1 MAYDKIIPI
10 RQRMD
15 NCLGYVLNE
24 EKNSL
29 DHALTYAENPDKA
42 HQLVTGINCQAATA
56 YSEMQATKR
65 RWDKTGGILGYH
77 IIHSY
82 APGEVTPE
90 EAHAAGVEFAR
101 RLLGDSYEAVIS
113 THLDR
118 EHLHCHIV
126 FNSVSFVDGRKY
138 RSDFQSYFGT
148 LRETSNAVSRDH
160 GLSVIEETTGQG
172 KHYAEW
178 EAERTGKETVR
189 GLIRRD
195 IDAAI
200 RESFTFESFLIA
212 LRRQGY
218 SIKYGP
224 NVKHTAIC
232 PPGGQRFFR
241 LSGMGE
247 RYTEAAIRER
257 LVAIRR
263 GDREDLPVQ
272 IIEPPK
278 RYTIRRGYLTQMPR
292 KKVRGFRALYVSY
305 LYLLN
310 IRRPKRN
317 VSLPDGYA
325 RLQATMRSRNVMA
338 TIILQNISQL
348 KELFKD
354 SWEGIIGNADA
365 FVYLGGNEQS
375 THKYVSE
382 LLGKETI
389 ETRTSSQSR
398 GRNGSYSQN
407 FQQAGRELLTPDEVR
422 MLDNRY
428 ALVLLRG
435 EAPVIDEKYDLM
447 RHPNIK
453 LTADGGAA
461 PYIHSP
467 RCLYAEEDLDFIFTS
482 LDDIEIIDEMEES

>member
-24 EKNSL
+24 DKNSL
-29 DHALTYAENPDKA
+29 DYALTYAENPQKS
-42 HQLVTGINCQAATA
+42 HQLVTGINCQADTA

-65 RWDKTGGILGYH
+65 RWDKRGGILGYH

-101 RLLGDSYEAVIS
+101 RLLGDRYEVVIS
-113 THLDR
+113 THIDR

-126 FNSVSFVDGRKY
+126 FNSVSFLDGRKY

-160 GLSVIEETTGQG
+160 GLSVIEGTGQG
-172 KHYAEW
+172 RHYAEW
-178 EAERTGKETVR
+178 EAERTGKTTIR
-189 GLIRRD
+189 GLIRQD

-200 RESFTFESFLIA
+200 GESFTFETFLTA

-224 NVKHTAIC
+224 NTKHTALC

-241 LSGMGE
+241 LDGMGE
-247 RYTEAAIRER
+247 RYTEAAIRKR
-257 LVAIRR
+257 LAAIRR
-263 GDREDLPVQ
+263 GDREDIPVQ

-310 IRRPKRN
+310 IRRPKRKQIPFSIRAE
-317 VSLPDGYA
+317 VSKLRRYQRQFRLLQEYRIDNSA
-325 RLQATMRSRNVMA
+325 QFSMLTDALQAQIDGLTEQR
-338 TIILQNISQL
+338 
-348 KELFKD
+348 KERYQEKR
-354 SWEGIIGNADA
+354 E
-365 FVYLGGNEQS
+365 
-375 THKYVSE
+375 
-382 LLGKETI
+382 
-389 ETRTSSQSR
+389 
-398 GRNGSYSQN
+398 
-407 FQQAGRELLTPDEVR
+407 GREVTAEIQSINQELRRVR
-422 MLDNRY
+422 SKLK
-428 ALVLLRG
+428 LC
-435 EAPVIDEKYDLM
+435 EQ
-447 RHPNIK
+447 IK
-453 LTADGGAA
+453 VDMSHIQTQ
-461 PYIHSP
+461 
-467 RCLYAEEDLDFIFTS
+467 
-482 LDDIEIIDEMEES
+482 MEEYQTNIRREQEEHYQRKSHAATDKGRPDRHFDPVR

>member
-29 DHALTYAENPDKA
+29 DYALTYAENPQKS
-42 HQLVTGINCQAATA
+42 HQLVTGINCQADTA

-65 RWDKTGGILGYH
+65 RWDKRGGILGYH

-101 RLLGDSYEAVIS
+101 RLLGDRYEVVIS
-113 THLDR
+113 THIDR

-126 FNSVSFVDGRKY
+126 FNSVSFLDGRKY

-160 GLSVIEETTGQG
+160 GLSVIEGTGQG
-172 KHYAEW
+172 RHYAEW
-178 EAERTGKETVR
+178 EAERTGKTTIR
-189 GLIRRD
+189 GLIRQD

-200 RESFTFESFLIA
+200 GESFTFETFLTA

-224 NVKHTAIC
+224 NTKHTALC

-241 LSGMGE
+241 LDGMGE
-247 RYTEAAIRER
+247 RYTEAAIRKR
-257 LVAIRR
+257 LAAIRR

-310 IRRPKRN
+310 IRRPKRKQIPFSIRAE
-317 VSLPDGYA
+317 VSKLRRYQRQFRLLQEYRIDNSA
-325 RLQATMRSRNVMA
+325 QFSMLTDALQAQIDGLTEQR
-338 TIILQNISQL
+338 
-348 KELFKD
+348 KERYQEKR
-354 SWEGIIGNADA
+354 E
-365 FVYLGGNEQS
+365 
-375 THKYVSE
+375 
-382 LLGKETI
+382 
-389 ETRTSSQSR
+389 
-398 GRNGSYSQN
+398 
-407 FQQAGRELLTPDEVR
+407 GREVTAEIQSINQELRRVR
-422 MLDNRY
+422 SKLK
-428 ALVLLRG
+428 LC
-435 EAPVIDEKYDLM
+435 KQ
-447 RHPNIK
+447 IK
-453 LTADGGAA
+453 VDMSHIQTQ
-461 PYIHSP
+461 
-467 RCLYAEEDLDFIFTS
+467 
-482 LDDIEIIDEMEES
+482 MEEYQTNIRREQEERHQRKSHAATDKGRPDRHFDRVR